1 MGESYGHFKI
11 GHDKEIM
18 PHITSANIA
27 CGFHA
32 GDPVTMAATVKLARK
47 FHVAVGAHP
56 GYPDIMGFGR
66 RVMKLTTE
74 EIRNYMIYQVGAL
87 QALAKAFNTSLQHL
101 KPHGALYD
109 VAAKDENS
117 SKAIIEALQCLNPKL
132 IILAPP
138 RSTMAKIAEKM
149 GQRVA
154 LEAFADRAYNP
165 DGTLVPRSRPNAVVK
180 NPKLVVQRV
189 LRIITEGT
197 VLAANNKTV
206 DLGETH
212 TICIHGDTPTAVA
225 LAKNLK
231 IKLRAARIKVQPVGT
246 FL

>member
-1 MGESYGHFKI
+1 
-11 GHDKEIM
+11 M